1 MRKNFLFIL
10 LVFFYYA
17 TYAQDCFWLQGAGSN
32 DADSYCTAV
41 DKDGNVYAAGYFKDH
56 SITFGSI
63 ILTEHSV
70 TVNTEQQAFIVKYN
84 PKGNVLWAKN
94 FNGKSTGR
102 AVAVDSSG
110 SVYFTGNFLGDSIT
124 FGTITLTKST
134 GSSSPDIFI
143 VKLDEN
149 GNIIW
154 AKKSSSTIPAFGMS
168 GNQVYA
174 IATDKLNGVY
184 ITGYFGNDTL
194 LFGNVAL
201 YNPPIGTSTRSSVFV
216 VKYDSAGNAIWG
228 RCAVAKNNC
237 FSRAIAVDSAN
248 NIFIAGDF
256 NGDSLN
262 FGNATI
268 YRGMGNKAAFIVKF
282 DPLGNTLWAKSGVG
296 STGGSVVGSIY
307 GLTTVGNDVIVAGSF
322 GSDINF
328 GGIPLVSAGSNDLF
342 ICKINENGTVLWS
355 KKAGGTNDDNA
366 YGIIAD
372 KSGNFYL
379 TGYFKS
385 ASIAFDGV
393 NLINSGTSSSN
404 TFLVKYDLTGNA
416 MWGKSSTGNAYAR
429 SIAVTLGDHV
439 FITGYFNGS
448 AMSIGNEV
456 LSFNNT
462 RSVFIAN
469 TYAFSSS
476 VFSTNVTCNG
486 GNDGAAVITLS
497 GGSPAFTYTWSN
509 GSTASSVSN
518 LAAGNYFIIIHDDY
532 GCAKTELVAITEPPA
547 DSAHICLVSVDSIS
561 QNNIIVWDKT
571 VFNSV
576 DTFIVYRE
584 IALGNYQPIAS
595 IPFDSLS
602 QFIDTVRTKY
612 FPNTGNP
619 NAGTYRYKLQAKS
632 TCGSNSSLSPYHN
645 TIFIQNNA
653 GTFYWVQPY
662 SIENGQNPVSSYV
675 LMRDDNSNGQW
686 HDISSVSGT
695 QQTVSDPLYVIY
707 QNTGS
712 WRVRTQWNITCTPTL
727 RMASIYSS
735 SLSNIFNNTITFLG
749 NINSDSI
756 SQIYPNPSTG
766 AFTIQM
772 ARNQLAAK
780 IEIIDVLGNVVFS
793 KITDITNK
801 ADVLLDIAQ
810 GVYLVS
816 ITTSNVKNISK
827 LIIR

>member
-1 MRKNFLFIL
+1 MKKNFLSII

-63 ILTEHSV
+63 VLTEHSV
-70 TVNTEQQAFIVKYN
+70 TVNAEQQAFIVKYN

-94 FNGKSTGR
+94 FNGMSTGR
-102 AVAVDSSG
+102 AIAVDSSG

-143 VKLDEN
+143 IKLDEN

-154 AKKSSSTIPAFGMS
+154 AKKSNSTIPAFGMS

-201 YNPPIGTSTRSSVFV
+201 YNPPIGTSSRRSIFV

-228 RCAVAKNNC
+228 RCAVAKNSC

-248 NIFIAGDF
+248 NIFIAGEF
-256 NGDSLN
+256 IGDSLN

-282 DPLGNTLWAKSGVG
+282 DIYGNTLWAKSGVG
-296 STGGSVVGSIY
+296 TTGGSVVGSIY
-307 GLTTVGNDVIVAGSF
+307 GLTTLGNDIIAIGSF

-328 GGIPLVSAGSNDLF
+328 GGFPLVSAGSTDLF
-342 ICKINENGTVLWS
+342 ICKFSENGTVLWS
-355 KKAGGTNDDNA
+355 KRAGGINDDYA
-366 YGIIAD
+366 YGVVAN
-372 KSGNFYL
+372 KSGNFYV

-385 ASIAFDGV
+385 SSIAFDGV

-404 TFLVKYDLTGNA
+404 SFLVKYDSTGNA
-416 MWGKSSTGNAYAR
+416 MWGKSSTGNAYSR

-439 FITGYFNGS
+439 FITGYFS
-448 AMSIGNEV
+448 SSTMSIGNGV

-469 TYAFSSS
+469 TYAFTSS
-476 VFSTNVTCNG
+476 VFSTNVSCNG

-547 DSAHICLVSVDSIS
+547 DSAHICLISVDSLS

-584 IALGNYQPIAS
+584 ITLGNYQPIAS

-619 NAGTYRYKLQAKS
+619 NAGTYRYKLQTKS
-632 TCGSNSSLSPYHN
+632 TCGSNGALSPYHN

-686 HDISSVSGT
+686 HDVSSVSGT

-712 WRVRTQWNITCTPTL
+712 WRVRTQWNISCTATL
-727 RMASIYSS
+727 RMSTSYSTS
-735 SLSNIFNNTITFLG
+735 FSNVYNNSLTFLG
-749 NINSDSI
+749 NVD
-756 SQIYPNPSTG
+756 SQIAPHIFPNPSTG
-766 AFTIQM
+766 EFTIQLN
-772 ARNQLAAK
+772 RNHTVSK
-780 IEIIDVLGNVVFS
+780 MEIMGVLGNVVFS
-793 KITDITNK
+793 NAGIIANKTDVK
-801 ADVLLDIAQ
+801 LDIAP

-816 ITTSNVKNISK
+816 VTTASGKNISK